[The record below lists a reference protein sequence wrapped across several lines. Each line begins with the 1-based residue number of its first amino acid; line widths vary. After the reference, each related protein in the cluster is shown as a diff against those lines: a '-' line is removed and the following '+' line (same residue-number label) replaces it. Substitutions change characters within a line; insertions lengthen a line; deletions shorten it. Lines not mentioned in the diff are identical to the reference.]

1 MLIQTIL
8 NRIEKQPGFV
18 YRKVTLLQEKGS
30 TVLGIDIWPRA
41 RSRAVCSGCGRRC
54 PGYDT
59 LPVRRF
65 EFVPLWGIRVFFLY
79 PLRRVECPRCGVKV
93 ERIPWAQGK
102 SPLTSSYAWFLAR
115 WAKRLAWKEVAI
127 AFATSWDSVVRSV
140 KTAVAW
146 GLEHRSLQGVTAIGI
161 DEIARGRGQNQYVTL
176 VYQIDAGAKR
186 LLWIGQKRTEKTLR
200 RFFDEFGE
208 ERSRALR
215 FICSDMWK
223 PYLRVIAQKAGQ
235 AIHVLDRFHIMS
247 HMSKAIDKVR
257 AEEAK
262 KLKAQ
267 GKEAVLTGT
276 RWCLLK
282 RPENLTAGQEIKLQ
296 ELLSCNLKTV
306 RAYLLKEDFQWFW
319 QYVSPAWA
327 GKFLDAWCTR
337 TMRSRL
343 TPMKKV
349 AKMLR
354 AHRGLLLNWFRAKGR
369 VALGAVEGFNNKAK
383 VTTKRAY
390 GFRGYDLLELALYHT
405 LGDLPEPQFTHE
417 FC

>member
-140 KTAVAW
+140 KMA
-146 GLEHRSLQGVTAIGI
+146 
-161 DEIARGRGQNQYVTL
+161 N
-176 VYQIDAGAKR
+176 
-186 LLWIGQKRTEKTLR
+186 
-200 RFFDEFGE
+200 
-208 ERSRALR
+208 
-215 FICSDMWK
+215 
-223 PYLRVIAQKAGQ
+223 
-235 AIHVLDRFHIMS
+235 
-247 HMSKAIDKVR
+247 
-257 AEEAK
+257 
-262 KLKAQ
+262 
-267 GKEAVLTGT
+267 
-276 RWCLLK
+276 
-282 RPENLTAGQEIKLQ
+282 
-296 ELLSCNLKTV
+296 
-306 RAYLLKEDFQWFW
+306 
-319 QYVSPAWA
+319 
-327 GKFLDAWCTR
+327 
-337 TMRSRL
+337 
-343 TPMKKV
+343 
-349 AKMLR
+349 
-354 AHRGLLLNWFRAKGR
+354 
-369 VALGAVEGFNNKAK
+369 
-383 VTTKRAY
+383 
-390 GFRGYDLLELALYHT
+390 
-405 LGDLPEPQFTHE
+405 
-417 FC
+417 